1 MQTLRIIFGI
11 LACCILSSRAA
22 EVLWKAELVH
32 YDFVQPPYDAWVVSR
47 TFETGPQSQQLTNV
61 FSTIPAKD
69 KNARIAHI
77 YLGDHVGQKDLQSDV
92 VSYLEK
98 QESFRKNPPPSG
110 QGAWT
115 FKNIAEIKKLVAEGL
130 MQSKFANSIN
140 AALAPQKKRITS
152 VSMEKLLFTKK
163 DGKTVWSATVWLMI
177 D

>member
-1 MQTLRIIFGI
+1 MHTLRIILGI
-11 LACCILSSRAA
+11 LVCFILSSRAG

-32 YDFVQPPYDAWVVSR
+32 YDLVQPPYDAWVVSR
-47 TFETGPQSQQLTNV
+47 ALEAGPQSQQLTNV
-61 FSTIPAKD
+61 LATIHAKD
-69 KNARIAHI
+69 KNARIAHV
-77 YLGDHVGQKDLQSDV
+77 YLGGQVGQKDLQSDV

-98 QESFRKNPPPSG
+98 QESFKKTPPPSG

-115 FKNIAEIKKLVAEGL
+115 FKNIEEIKKLVAEGL

-163 DGKTVWSATVWLMI
+163 DGKTVWNAIVWFKI

>member
-1 MQTLRIIFGI
+1 MHTLRIIFGV
-11 LACCILSSRAA
+11 LACCILSSRAS

-32 YDFVQPPYDAWVVSR
+32 YDLVPPYDAWVVSPAL
-47 TFETGPQSQQLTNV
+47 EAGPQSQQLTNV
-61 FSTIPAKD
+61 FATIHAKD
-69 KNARIAHI
+69 KNARIAHV
-77 YLGDHVGQKDLQSDV
+77 YLGDQVGQKELQSDV

-98 QESFRKNPPPSG
+98 QESFKKTLPPSG

-163 DGKTVWSATVWLMI
+163 DGRTVWNAIVWLKI